1 MDSETYLSIY
11 FTWAPRQD
19 IDLTLDSN
27 VLVIESYIW
36 RHFTSQALS
45 EGSNSIWLL
54 SVCVPLECYAN
65 IGLLRFLILCNGLG
79 QCSQASSCA

>member
-1 MDSETYLSIY
+1 MNSEKYLSIH

-27 VLVIESYIW
+27 VLVIESYILQ
-36 RHFTSQALS
+36 HFTSQALS

-54 SVCVPLECYAN
+54 SVCEPLECY